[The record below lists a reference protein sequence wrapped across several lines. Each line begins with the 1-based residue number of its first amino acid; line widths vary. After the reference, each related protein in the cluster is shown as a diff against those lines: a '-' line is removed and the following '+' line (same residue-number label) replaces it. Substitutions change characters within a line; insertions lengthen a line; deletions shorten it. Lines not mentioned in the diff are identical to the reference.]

1 MFDFL
6 RRLIVQGSICQNIG
20 AQEPNLVPHTSHQV
34 LHFETTEWRI
44 CDWVEFMGNMGQRMK
59 GSA

>member
-44 CDWVEFMGNMGQRMK
+44 CD
-59 GSA
+59 